1 MKHRAIFVVFA
12 FAAVAGSLSAC
23 SSEHPGSETLVPLS
37 EVDAFEKHTYSHDSD
52 TDTSEIDPTL
62 TVQSAKERARAVENE
77 LVAFVPAEGQGLS
90 GGGTIL
96 DGKYHIAAAVG
107 PKTGKYR
114 VEIRWA
120 KPTGKQYRSETG
132 EMLEVTAE
140 GLPEKYNNK
149 SELTADLK
157 PGKNT
162 VNFDL
167 PR

>member
-77 LVAFVPAEGQGLS
+77 LVAFVPAEADGAGVEF
-90 GGGTIL
+90 GTHAVIS
-96 DGKYHIAAAVG
+96 IANPASPPSCSAAR
-107 PKTGKYR
+107 R
-114 VEIRWA
+114 VMAPEPRA
-120 KPTGKQYRSETG
+120 R
-132 EMLEVTAE
+132 LELATVVIASSFIVA
-140 GLPEKYNNK
+140 P
-149 SELTADLK
+149 LTS
-157 PGKNT
+157 
-162 VNFDL
+162 
-167 PR
+167 